1 MTEENRRLNVRFEW
15 EKAAAAL
22 MAVEALLEKSLWA
35 DAISRAYYGMF
46 HLVRALLFSQGLE
59 AKSHSGMIHLLSVHL
74 VRTGDFPADM
84 VKAFSH
90 MQRLRED
97 ADYQS
102 AMSFDNDTAE
112 EAKQTYLE
120 FRMETESF
128 LRAKGYLT

>member
-1 MTEENRRLNVRFEW
+1 
-15 EKAAAAL
+15 
-22 MAVEALLEKSLWA
+22 MAVEAE
-35 DAISRAYYGMF
+35 
-46 HLVRALLFSQGLE
+46 
-59 AKSHSGMIHLLSVHL
+59 SHSGMIYLLSVHL

>member
-1 MTEENRRLNVRFEW
+1 
-15 EKAAAAL
+15 
-22 MAVEALLEKSLWA
+22 
-35 DAISRAYYGMF
+35 
-46 HLVRALLFSQGLE
+46 
-59 AKSHSGMIHLLSVHL
+59 
-74 VRTGDFPADM
+74 
-84 VKAFSH
+84 
-90 MQRLRED
+90 LRED